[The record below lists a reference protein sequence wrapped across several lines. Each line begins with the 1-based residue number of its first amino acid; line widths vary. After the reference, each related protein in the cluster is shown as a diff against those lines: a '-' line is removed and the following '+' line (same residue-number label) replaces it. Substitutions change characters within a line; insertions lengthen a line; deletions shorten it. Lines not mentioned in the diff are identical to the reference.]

1 MYIIGKSM
9 NALEAYKIY
18 LSIKL
23 HFQRATYDITKH
35 GMRANMPREKFEA
48 KTNMKLIFGK
58 LARKYKKQE
67 LINIIVFNF
76 ATGDKFGGFPYDAE
90 AIEVYKE
97 WKARKERLGY
107 NFEQD
112 LIAIQNRM
120 EKDNIE
126 DATIGDHP
134 LILKMLLG
142 KQITL
147 ETVVILNRD
156 MNFVEDFSDDM
167 ILGDTCLLISKYTP
181 FVKKDTKT
189 LTLKHETLIN
199 NIARTRNS
207 SNTINIT

>member
-1 MYIIGKSM
+1 MS
-9 NALEAYKIY
+9 ALEAYKIY

-58 LARKYKKQE
+58 LTRKYKKQE
-67 LINIIVFNF
+67 LINIIVSNF

-97 WKARKERLGY
+97 WKARRERLSY

-112 LIAIQNRM
+112 LNTIQLRM

-167 ILGDTCLLISKYTP
+167 ILGDTCLLISKYAP

-189 LTLKHETLIN
+189 LTLKHVALIN

-207 SNTINIT
+207 SNTNNIT